1 MLLGFF
7 WFLTS
12 HVQELE
18 EQGSAANFGY
28 ESDGGPDL
36 LDVLTTAAD
45 DAQICDWIHILDCQN
60 TQTKDRVQI

>member
-1 MLLGFF
+1 M
-7 WFLTS
+7 
-12 HVQELE
+12 QELE